1 METVR
6 IGIVDDHAIVRDGL
20 AMIMELEE
28 DLEVVGIA
36 KNGAEAEMMLTN
48 ELPDVVM
55 LDVYLEGN
63 NGIEWL
69 PDFQLT
75 SPQTKFIM
83 LSSYVDAENVIQ
95 ALANGAKGFLLK
107 DWESDELVR
116 CVRQVA
122 RGQMV
127 LPTSV
132 SETLSDQ
139 LAARNRKDGAPHFQ
153 ETEDTTGLSLQ
164 DRRIMDL
171 LLAGYSN
178 QEIADTLFLTL
189 GTVKNYLT
197 AIYRKIG
204 VHNRRE
210 AIAYFQRRH
219 KETGS

>member
-1 METVR
+1 MDTVR

-36 KNGAEAEMMLTN
+36 RNGAEAEMMLTN

-122 RGQMV
+122 HGQMV

-139 LAARNRKDGAPHFQ
+139 LAARNRTDGAPHFQ

-204 VHNRRE
+204 VRNRRE